1 MFDKLTVLQMARS
14 KLDWAARRNELL
26 AENVV
31 NANTPGYLPRDTK
44 PFDFKEALAQVRQ
57 PGLVA
62 THPQHVS
69 LPEPSPVQVMKV
81 KTPFETSPDGN
92 GVELEEQMAK
102 ISDTKGAYETAA
114 ELFRKNMQLLRI
126 SLGKNGL

>member
-1 MFDKLTVLQMARS
+1 MFDKLTIMQMAQSR
-14 KLDWAARRNELL
+14 LDWAAKRQEVL

-31 NANTPGYLPRDTK
+31 NANTPGYLPRDAK
-44 PFDFKEALAQVRQ
+44 AFDFKATLAEVRQ

-69 LPEPSPVQVMKV
+69 LPAQNPVQVMKV

-92 GVELEEQMAK
+92 GVVLEEQLAK
-102 ISDTKGAYETAA
+102 VNDTKGAYEMATNI
-114 ELFRKNMQLLRI
+114 LRKNMQLLRI

>member
-1 MFDKLTVLQMARS
+1 MFDKLTIWQMARS
-14 KLDWAARRNELL
+14 KQDWAARRNELL

-44 PFDFKEALAQVRQ
+44 PFDFKATLAQVQQ

-69 LPEPSPVQVMKV
+69 LPAPSPVQVMKV
-81 KTPFETSPDGN
+81 RTPFETSPDGN
-92 GVELEEQMAK
+92 GVELEEQLAK
-102 ISDTKGAYETAA
+102 ISDTKGAYETATD
-114 ELFRKNMQLLRI
+114 LFRKNMQFLRI